1 MAEISE
7 MGTATG
13 PRADEN
19 ALPQHR
25 HAQEALARN
34 KREGMDLAV
43 KARIGALSVTA
54 LLLVFLNPNWDVL
67 WYQFLLFCLVLV
79 GLAQRRV
86 GRVGQSRAE
95 LGLLFADLLLMTLAL
110 LVPNP
115 LSDEQV
121 PTALIYQFEV
131 FQYFYVILAAG
142 VLSYSWRT
150 IIAIGNWTTA
160 LWMCGAA
167 CVWWFGWKDPQVSAG
182 ADMMFPDIPGLGAQ
196 MNPNFVHWDLRIQ
209 EVVVFLLVAAILAV
223 TVRRYQNL
231 VLDSAEM
238 ARERTNLARYFSPS
252 MVEELSGKDEPLGQI
267 RSHDAAI
274 LFVDIVGF
282 TAFSD
287 GRPAEEVIDTLR
299 AFHARMESEVFAHG
313 GTLDKY
319 LGDGLMAS
327 FGTPLPQADDAARAV
342 ACVQAMTDRMATL
355 NTARRADGLP
365 EIDARFGLHFGQVV
379 LGDIGAN
386 RLEFAVL
393 GATVNVASRLEA
405 MTRALNVRA
414 IVSDAAMAAADASN
428 GFRRAPDQKVRGV
441 AEPLPVWVLE
451 DVRDPQVSDRQASL

>member
-1 MAEISE
+1 MVEISSISPVDAR
-7 MGTATG
+7 GS
-13 PRADEN
+13 DERSQ
-19 ALPQHR
+19 PKHR

-43 KARIGALSVTA
+43 KARVAALSVTA
-54 LLLVFLNPNWDVL
+54 ILLIFLNPDWDVL
-67 WYQFLLFCLVLV
+67 WYLFLLFCLVLV

-95 LGLLFADLLLMTLAL
+95 LALLFVDLSLMTLAL

-115 LSDEQV
+115 LADERV
-121 PTALIYQFEV
+121 PTTLIYQFEV

-150 IIAIGNWTTA
+150 IVAIGNWTTVLWLLGA
-160 LWMCGAA
+160 LFVG
-167 CVWWFGWKDPQVSAG
+167 WFGWQDPRVSEG
-182 ADMMFPDIPGLGAQ
+182 AALMFPDNPDLGTQ
-196 MNPNFVHWDLRIQ
+196 MNPNLVHWDLRIQ
-209 EVVVFLLVAAILAV
+209 EVVVFLLVAGILAV

-238 ARERTNLARYFSPS
+238 ARERANLSRYFSPTV
-252 MVEELSGKDEPLGQI
+252 VEELSQKDEPLGQV
-267 RSHDAAI
+267 RTHEAAI

-282 TAFSD
+282 TTYAD
-287 GRPAEEVIDTLR
+287 GRSAQEVIDTLR
-299 AFHARMESEVFAHG
+299 AFHREMESEVFEHG

-327 FGTPLPQADDAARAV
+327 FGTPLPKADDATRAL
-342 ACVQAMTDRMATL
+342 ACVGAMVGRMQSL
-355 NTARRADGLP
+355 NASRRADHLP
-365 EIDARFGLHFGQVV
+365 EIDARFGLHYGQVV

-393 GATVNVASRLEA
+393 GDTVNLASRLEA
-405 MTRALNVRA
+405 LTRALDVQVVASDVIVRA
-414 IVSDAAMAAADASN
+414 AGGSN
-428 GFRRAPDQKVRGV
+428 DMQRGPDQKVRGV
-441 AEPLPVWVLE
+441 AQPVAIWV
-451 DVRDPQVSDRQASL
+451 RT